1 MPQKDDGLARIA
13 KSPELQKLIPADYI
27 EFRKQWDESQHQRKE
42 RVERIRGFKAGKDQD
57 KSRLLELKKK
67 IKMPKTE
74 RMQQR
79 KFIKS
84 IQNRIKGLNRKI
96 KTRGKG
102 TGAAGAA
109 GGPGRPGRNKR
120 S

>member
-1 MPQKDDGLARIA
+1 
-13 KSPELQKLIPADYI
+13 LQKLIPADYI
-27 EFRKQWDESQHQRKE
+27 EFRKQWDESQQQRKE
-42 RVERIRGFKAGKDQD
+42 KIERVRGFKPGKDVD

-67 IKMPKTE
+67 IKMPKTD

-96 KTRGKG
+96 KTRGGKG
-102 TGAAGAA
+102 PGA

>member
-1 MPQKDDGLARIA
+1 M
-13 KSPELQKLIPADYI
+13 QKLIPADYI
-27 EFRKQWDESQHQRKE
+27 EFRKQWDESQQQRKE
-42 RVERIRGFKAGKDQD
+42 RVDRIRGFKPGKDQD

-74 RMQQR
+74 RNEQR

-96 KTRGKG
+96 KTRGGKG
-102 TGAAGAA
+102 TGAAG
-109 GGPGRPGRNKR
+109 PGRPGRSGRSGRSSGGNKKN
-120 S
+120 